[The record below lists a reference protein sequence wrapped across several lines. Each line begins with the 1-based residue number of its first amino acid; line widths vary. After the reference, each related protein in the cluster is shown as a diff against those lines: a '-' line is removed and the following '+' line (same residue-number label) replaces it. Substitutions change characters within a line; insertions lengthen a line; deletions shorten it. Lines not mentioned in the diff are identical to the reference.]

1 MNILESISQIT
12 EYIKSQNEPIQIE
25 IDEDTNLIEAGL
37 IDSLKIMH
45 LIVIIE
51 NLRGSP
57 INLEDISLERL
68 TSIKS
73 IKDNFFLKN

>member
-1 MNILESISQIT
+1 MSILESISQIT

>member
-1 MNILESISQIT
+1 MSILESISQIT

-68 TSIKS
+68 SSIKS
-73 IKDNFFLKN
+73 IKENFFLKN

>member
-1 MNILESISQIT
+1 MSILESISQIT

-25 IDEDTNLIEAGL
+25 IDEDTNLIEAGF

-51 NLRGSP
+51 KLRGSP